1 MSWGSFYS
9 ATPIPA
15 AQPEKG
21 LVTRMPKKLYRINE
35 GKMLCGVC
43 TGLADYFALDVSIV
57 RLIFVVASFAGGTG
71 IIAYIAA
78 AFIIPEKP
86 VV

>member
-1 MSWGSFYS
+1 M
-9 ATPIPA
+9 T
-15 AQPEKG
+15 
-21 LVTRMPKKLYRINE
+21 KKLYRIRE

-43 TGLADYFALDVSIV
+43 TGIAEYFSLDVSIV
-57 RLIFVVASFAGGTG
+57 RIIAIVSAFASVG

-86 VV
+86 LA

>member
-1 MSWGSFYS
+1 
-9 ATPIPA
+9 
-15 AQPEKG
+15 
-21 LVTRMPKKLYRINE
+21 MPKKLYRIME

-43 TGLADYFALDVSIV
+43 TGLADYFALDVSII
-57 RLIFVVASFAGGTG
+57 RLIFVVATLAGGAG

-86 VV
+86 FI

>member
-1 MSWGSFYS
+1 MVI
-9 ATPIPA
+9 A
-15 AQPEKG
+15 
-21 LVTRMPKKLYRINE
+21 MPKKLYRINE

-43 TGLADYFALDVSIV
+43 TGIADYFTLDVSIV
-57 RLIFVVASFAGGTG
+57 RLIFVLAGFAGGSG

-86 VV
+86 YN